1 MKTHLKN
8 LILAMAMLAS
18 LMQTARAAVTFS
30 VTPAAVSNTYNG
42 SITLQIGGLT
52 NTETVVVQKFLDL
65 NNNGVIDGGDW
76 LVQQFTLT
84 DGQTG
89 MVIGGVTNFNVPGDT
104 DGIANGQ
111 ITTSLFQN
119 GDFRQHIIGNYLY
132 RLSSPVGHFA
142 SITIPFAVTNFPFA
156 QKFTGNVVSNNTS
169 TTVPNAV
176 VILFP
181 PGGGDPPEAET
192 VANNAG
198 NYTIS
203 ALPGTYSLTAAK
215 SNYLGYLSTASVL
228 TLGNGQTINTN
239 ITLTPATSS
248 ISGNLVDSGNSSI
261 VLPGVMVAVRSASG
275 QVAINMTDTNGNYNV
290 PVGTGTWSIKP
301 DDASLLIHGYLG
313 PFNWIYTTVGTT
325 GKTLDAWKATALIY
339 GSVLDNLGN
348 PMPGLDVY
356 TFDSVNEFY
365 ETDGSYT
372 DTNGNYVLGV
382 LDVGDNDFWYCA
394 ANGDNQF
401 TNYLFSQETIDGNLS
416 AGQTELQDFTGI
428 LATNYITGWL
438 KDNYGNPI
446 AGVEIYNYDET
457 PINGIY
463 YDGNGSITDTNGN
476 YSLNVCNGTWDID
489 VDDYGDN
496 TSLPVN
502 YVSPADQYP
511 VISNNN
517 AVVDFTATLLPPQ
530 ITTVTLP
537 SGTNGVAYNQQLSAI
552 YGKSPYNWSLLS
564 TSLPS
569 NLVLVTS
576 GLISG
581 IPTNNGT
588 FNFTVKVTDALTEA
602 ATQALALTVGSP
614 PGVTILT
621 TNSPLTVMVGTNL
634 TLAVSVTGTGP
645 FSYQWQLNG
654 TNIPNG
660 IITTVAG
667 NGTNGYSGDGG
678 AATNAELNNGLAGV
692 AVDSTGN
699 LFIADVL
706 NHVIRKVGTNGI
718 ITTFAGNGTNGYSG
732 DGGSATNA
740 ELDGNDGPIGVA
752 VDATGNLFIAD
763 SYDGRIR
770 EVRTNGII
778 TTVAGNGFSGGRGY
792 GYFGDGGPATN
803 AIITPLGVA
812 VDATGNLFIADY
824 FDNVIRKVATN
835 GIITTV
841 AGNGY
846 QSNPYG
852 AGGFSGDGGPATNAE
867 LYWPE
872 GVAVTV
878 NGNLFIVDSVNQRIR
893 KVGTNGIINTV
904 AGNGTSGYFGD
915 GGEATDAE
923 LDNPFGVTVDA
934 IGNIFISD
942 SGNNVIREVDAN
954 GIITTVV
961 GNGNF
966 GYSGDGGE
974 ATDAELEGPEGVAV
988 DTSGSLFFVDNERVR
1003 KVVFPG
1009 STLVLNGVGYG
1020 NAGAYDVVIS
1030 SPFGSVTSSVVNV
1043 IITPLLVATTSLP
1056 YGTKGVSYNQTLATF
1071 GGLTPFIWTTSSG
1084 VLPSGLILT
1093 TNGVISGTPT
1103 TNGTFNFTV
1112 KVTDALSETA
1122 TKALALTVGNP
1133 PGVTIQLTNNSVSYM
1148 AGNNVTFSTVVTG
1161 TGPFSY
1167 QWQFNGNNLPNGIIT
1182 TVAGDGTQGYSGDG
1196 GAATNA
1202 ELNEPYGVAVDS
1214 GGNLFIADSQ
1224 NYRVRKVGNNGFIT
1238 TVAGNG
1244 TYGYSGNGSAATN
1257 AELTYPSGV
1266 AVDATGNLFIA
1277 DLYNNAIR
1285 KMGINGIITTV
1296 AGTPVP
1302 ANLGTGI
1309 AGYTGD
1315 GGAATNAW
1323 LNSPFGVT
1331 VDATGNLFI
1340 ADQYNNAIRRVGTN
1354 GIINTVAGG
1363 LGAGT
1368 GSGSYSGDGGGA
1380 TNAGL
1385 YHPSGVAVDATG
1397 NLFIADSQNYR
1408 VREVGTNG
1416 IINTIAGG
1424 YNDELGDGG
1433 PATNAVLNNP
1443 QEVAL
1448 DATGNLF
1455 IADDGNDLVRKV
1467 ATNGIIT
1474 TVAGNGSYG
1483 YSGNGSAASNA
1494 ELSSPSGVTVDATG
1508 NLFIADQF
1516 NNAIRKVV
1524 FYPSVLSPTLILN
1537 NVSFGNA
1544 GAYDVVIS
1552 SPFGSVTSSV
1562 VNVTVTL
1569 PPFILSTPQI
1579 TVGGTNFTFMLT
1591 GPVGSNYVL
1600 QVSTDLLNWSPVSTS
1615 TIPLS
1620 GSINLSNAI
1629 SGYNR
1634 RFYRAVIP

>member
-1 MKTHLKN
+1 MKTLLKN
-8 LILAMAMLAS
+8 LIFAMAL
-18 LMQTARAAVTFS
+18 LTGLTQTAHPAVTFS
-30 VTPAAVSNTYNG
+30 VTPTAVSNTYNG

-52 NTETVVVQKFLDL
+52 NTETVTIQKFLDL
-65 NNNGVIDGGDW
+65 DTNGIVDASDY

-104 DGIANGQ
+104 DGTTNGQ
-111 ITTSLFQN
+111 ITTSLYQN
-119 GDFRQHIIGNYLY
+119 GDFRQHIVGNYLY
-132 RLSSPVGHFA
+132 RLSSPVGHFS
-142 SITIPFAVTNFPFA
+142 SITIPFAVTNFPFP

-181 PGGGDPPEAET
+181 SGGGDPPEAET
-192 VANNAG
+192 VANSAG
-198 NYTIS
+198 SYTIS
-203 ALPGTYSLTAAK
+203 APPGTYSITAFK
-215 SNYLGYLSTASVL
+215 SNYLGYLSTAPVL
-228 TLGNGQTINTN
+228 TLSSGQTLTTN
-239 ITLTPATSS
+239 ITLTPATNS
-248 ISGNLVDSGNSSI
+248 ISGSLVDAGNSSI
-261 VLPGVMVAVRSASG
+261 VLPGVMVAAKSTSG
-275 QVAINMTDTNGNYNV
+275 QIAAVTMTDTNGNYNL

-313 PFNWIYTTVGTT
+313 PFNWIYTTAGTT

-446 AGVEIYNYDET
+446 AGVEIYDSDET

-463 YDGNGSITDTNGN
+463 YEGNGSITDTNGN
-476 YSLNVCNGTWDID
+476 YSLSVCNGTWDVD
-489 VDDYGDN
+489 VDDYGDK

-537 SGTNGVAYNQQLSAI
+537 GGTNGVAYNQQLSAI

-564 TSLPS
+564 GSLPS

-588 FNFTVKVTDALTEA
+588 FNFTVKVTDALTET

-678 AATNAELNNGLAGV
+678 L
-692 AVDSTGN
+692 
-699 LFIADVL
+699 
-706 NHVIRKVGTNGI
+706 
-718 ITTFAGNGTNGYSG
+718 
-732 DGGSATNA
+732 ATNA

-770 EVRTNGII
+770 EVKTNGII
-778 TTVAGNGFSGGRGY
+778 TTVAGNGFSGGGGY
-792 GYFGDGGPATN
+792 GYSGDGGPATN

-824 FDNVIRKVATN
+824 FDNVIRKVLTN

-878 NGNLFIVDSVNQRIR
+878 TGNLFIVDSVNQRIR
-893 KVGTNGIINTV
+893 KVRTNGIITTV

-915 GGEATDAE
+915 GGEATGAE
-923 LDNPFGVTVDA
+923 LDSPFGVTVDA

-988 DTSGSLFFVDNERVR
+988 DTSGSLFFVDSERVR

-1056 YGTKGVSYNQTLATF
+1056 YGTKGVSYNQTLSTF

-1084 VLPSGLILT
+1084 ALPSGLILT

-1122 TKALALTVGNP
+1122 TKALVLTVGNP

-1148 AGNNVTFSTVVTG
+1148 AGSNVTFSTVVTG
-1161 TGPFSY
+1161 TGPFIY
-1167 QWQFNGNNLPNGIIT
+1167 QWQFNGNNLPSGIIT

-1224 NYRVRKVGNNGFIT
+1224 NYRVRKVGTNGFIT

-1244 TYGYSGNGSAATN
+1244 TYGYSGNGGAATN

-1285 KMGINGIITTV
+1285 KMGTNGIITTV

-1368 GSGSYSGDGGGA
+1368 GSGSYSGDGGVA

-1483 YSGNGSAASNA
+1483 YSGNGSAATNA

-1508 NLFIADQF
+1508 NLFIADQY

-1544 GAYDVVIS
+1544 GTYDVVVS

-1562 VNVTVTL
+1562 VNVTITL
-1569 PPFILSTPQI
+1569 PPFILSTPQMA
-1579 TVGGTNFTFMLT
+1579 VGGTNFTFMLT

-1600 QVSTDLLNWSPVSTS
+1600 QASTDLLNWSMVSTS
-1615 TIPLS
+1615 SIPVS
-1620 GSINLSNAI
+1620 GSINLSNSI
-1629 SGYNR
+1629 SSYNR
-1634 RFYRAVIP
+1634 RFYRAMIP